1 MTPAPHGSRS
11 AVAHRRSGRETS
23 RELTT
28 AFRRYVEAVQATD
41 DPLHAHDAEAALTL
55 AVEVMGHRRHS
66 TVDAALVAEYGI
78 AIRDLAAAVRDAGRR
93 AAAHPGLLARAV
105 VLARTLE
112 RTGAGRRAARTQRAM
127 VAATAVAR

>member
-1 MTPAPHGSRS
+1 MTPQQSNPSGAASPI
-11 AVAHRRSGRETS
+11 RRRTGRDTS

-28 AFRRYVEAVQATD
+28 AFRRYVEAVLAND
-41 DPLHAHDAEAALTL
+41 DPLHVYDAEAALTL

-66 TVDAALVAEYGI
+66 SVDASLSAEYGV
-78 AIRDLAAAVRDAGRR
+78 AIRDLANAVRSAGRR

-112 RTGAGRRAARTQRAM
+112 RTGAGRRAGRTQRAI
-127 VAATAVAR
+127 AALR